1 MGPHAKDRRMTEESM
16 RTDGQ
21 NYLQEL
27 ASLPPDTFENR
38 FSRIS
43 TRLGLGRALRRE
55 SLARLFEAA
64 FCAAMCNIAINGLG
78 GCEGQINPSHERNRI
93 RLEQE
98 FMAARDQL
106 YRSRDWRRL
115 AKLKRDSATRVFL
128 TVRVVEENLAG
139 S

>member
-1 MGPHAKDRRMTEESM
+1 M

-43 TRLGLGRALRRE
+43 TRLGLGRALGRDA
-55 SLARLFEAA
+55 LARLFEAA
-64 FCAAMCNIAINGLG
+64 LSAALCNIAINGLG
-78 GCEGQINPSHERNRI
+78 GCEGEIRPGQECNRI

-106 YRSRDWRRL
+106 YRSRDWRKL
-115 AKLKRDSATRVFL
+115 ASAKRDPASRVFL
-128 TVRVVEENLAG
+128 TVCVAEENLASG
-139 S
+139 H